1 MNPID
6 RIAQLV
12 EQLNEHN
19 YRYAVLN
26 DPVISDRDYDAL
38 MDELSDLEA
47 LHPDFVQPDSPTQR
61 VTSDLT
67 REFPTVQHDI
77 PMLSLDNTY
86 SEDELRDFEDRI
98 RRELPDEEL
107 QYVAEL
113 KIDGVALSL
122 IYENGLLTRGVT
134 RGNGTQGE
142 DITPNVKTIKSIP
155 IRLKACAEMEL
166 FSNPVP
172 YCEIRGEVYLDH
184 NTFDTI
190 NVQREKNEENP
201 FANPRNATSGSLK
214 LQDAQQV
221 AERRLS
227 FFAYSFRS
235 RDKQL
240 STHSENLSYL
250 ERLGLPVN
258 ANRALCNN
266 IDDIIAQARE
276 WQEKRPDLPYD
287 IDGIVIKVNNI
298 AQQNKLGATSKSPR
312 WAISYKYSAEQ
323 AETVLKRITLQVGR
337 TGVVTPVA
345 NLEPVQLAGT
355 TVSRAT
361 LHNAE
366 ELERKDIRES
376 DTVILEKGGDV
387 IPKVVRVVTAKRA
400 KEAIAFEFP
409 KNCPICN
416 SPLIKDET
424 EVAIRCD
431 NSQCPAQLKGNIRH
445 FASRTAMDIEG
456 LGTALVEQLVDSG
469 LVRDVGDLYNL
480 ELEQLAGLERMAEKS
495 AQNVLKA
502 LETSKTR
509 PFHRVLFALG
519 IRHIGATVARVLS
532 DNFHSIDR
540 LRDTPPEEIEAV
552 HEIGGAIAESIHAYL
567 DDNSN
572 WDWMGWVFNP
582 SPNIYAHID
591 KGGDWDLIKKLHAAG
606 INLESEAPADTGPKP
621 LEGKTVV
628 VTGTFTRW
636 GRQQAQN
643 LIRALGGKPTS
654 SVSGKTDLV
663 IAGEKAGSKLAKA
676 EQLGIDILNEEEFF
690 NKYVSEENA

>member
-1 MNPID
+1 MPPSD

-26 DPVISDRDYDAL
+26 DPVISDRAYDAL
-38 MDELSDLEA
+38 MRELSDLEA
-47 LHPDFVQPDSPTQR
+47 RHPDLIQPDSPTQR

-67 REFPTVQHDI
+67 LQFPTVQHDV

-155 IRLKACAEMEL
+155 IRLKACAESMSANDSIGEGL

-184 NTFDTI
+184 NTFDAI

-235 RDKQL
+235 PSMQL
-240 STHSENLSYL
+240 STHGENLSYL

-258 ANRALCNN
+258 TNRALCNN

-276 WQEKRPDLPYD
+276 WEEERQKLEYD

-323 AETVLKRITLQVGR
+323 AETVLESITLQVGR

-366 ELERKDIRES
+366 ELERKDIREG

-387 IPKVVRVVTAKRA
+387 IPKVVRVVKPKRA
-400 KEAIAFEFP
+400 KDAIAFVFP
-409 KNCPICN
+409 ENCPVCN
-416 SPLIKDET
+416 APLTKDES

-456 LGTALVEQLVDSG
+456 LGTVLVEQLVDNE

-480 ELEQLAGLERMAEKS
+480 KLDALADLERMAEKS
-495 AQNVLKA
+495 AQNVLDA
-502 LETSKTR
+502 LDASKTR
-509 PFHRVLFALG
+509 PFHLVLFALG
-519 IRHIGATVARVLS
+519 IRHIGATVARTLS

-552 HEIGGAIAESIHAYL
+552 HEIGAAIAESIHTYL
-567 DDNSN
+567 NIDSN
-572 WDWMGWVFNP
+572 WT
-582 SPNIYAHID
+582 IIE
-591 KGGDWDLIKKLHAAG
+591 KLRAAG
-606 INLESEAPADTGPKP
+606 IALASEAPADTGPKP
-621 LEGKTVV
+621 LEDKTVV

-636 GRQQAQN
+636 GRQQAQD

-663 IAGEKAGSKLAKA
+663 IAGEKAGSKRTKA
-676 EQLGIDILNEEEFF
+676 EQLGIDILDEESFV
-690 NKYVSEENA
+690 KLIGEENAS

>member
-1 MNPID
+1 MTPTN

-26 DPVISDRDYDAL
+26 DPVISDREYDTL
-38 MDELSDLEA
+38 LRELSDLEA
-47 LHPDFVQPDSPTQR
+47 RHPDLIQPDSPTQR

-142 DITPNVKTIKSIP
+142 DITPNVKTIRSIP
-155 IRLKACAEMEL
+155 IRLKACAEIGL
-166 FSNPVP
+166 FSNLVP

-184 NTFDTI
+184 NTFDAI

-235 RDKQL
+235 PAIQL
-240 STHSENLSYL
+240 PTHGENLSYL

-258 ANRALCNN
+258 ANRTLCDN

-287 IDGIVIKVNNI
+287 IDGIVIKVNSL

-323 AETVLKRITLQVGR
+323 AETVLKKITLQVGR
-337 TGVVTPVA
+337 TGVITPVA

-366 ELERKDIRES
+366 EIERKDIREG

-387 IPKVVRVVTAKRA
+387 IPKVVRVVEAKRA
-400 KEAIAFEFP
+400 KDAIAFEFP
-409 KNCPICN
+409 KNCPVCDT
-416 SPLIKDET
+416 PLIKDES

-431 NSQCPAQLKGNIRH
+431 DSQCPAQLKGNIRH

-456 LGTALVEQLVDSG
+456 LGTALVDQLVDVDNE

-480 ELEQLAGLERMAEKS
+480 KLEQLAGLERMAEKS
-495 AQNVLKA
+495 AQNVLDA
-502 LETSKTR
+502 LEASKQQ

-532 DNFHSIDR
+532 DNFHGIDR
-540 LRDTPPEEIEAV
+540 LRDTQPEEIEAV
-552 HEIGGAIAESIHAYL
+552 HEIGAAIAESIHAYL
-567 DDNSN
+567 NIDSN
-572 WDWMGWVFNP
+572 WAIVE
-582 SPNIYAHID
+582 
-591 KGGDWDLIKKLHAAG
+591 KLRAAG
-606 INLESEAPADTGPKP
+606 INLESEAPADAGPKP
-621 LEGKTVV
+621 LADEIVV

-636 GRQQAQN
+636 GRQQAQD

-654 SVSGKTDLV
+654 SVSGKTTLV
-663 IAGEKAGSKLAKA
+663 IAGEKAGSKLEKA
-676 EQLGIDILNEEEFF
+676 EQLNIAILNEEEFF
-690 NKYVSEENA
+690 SEYISEENA